1 MIEIGKVTED
11 SFCWRL
17 MYLHISLIQCC
28 RYLCGNRCICTGL
41 IFAVADAFFET
52 DVSATYFSLNLQI
65 LFSLF
70 VMYKLHLHLAFSM
83 PCGYSLVKMC
93 ILNLLFLCFTDTPHQ
108 NFASSIPKNPLSQIS
123 SPISFALLVT
133 SQLEPIHYLQKN

>member
-28 RYLCGNRCICTGL
+28 RYLCGDRCICTGL
-41 IFAVADAFFET
+41 IFAVADTFFET
-52 DVSATYFSLNLQI
+52 DVSATYFFFKLADIFQP
-65 LFSLF
+65 
-70 VMYKLHLHLAFSM
+70 VCHVQLHLHLAFSM
-83 PCGYSLVKMC
+83 PCRYSLVKMC

-108 NFASSIPKNPLSQIS
+108 NFASSIPK
-123 SPISFALLVT
+123 
-133 SQLEPIHYLQKN
+133 IHYLRYLPQYPLRC